1 MLQQAKGQTIEENGK
16 QFDQLKDKLQS
27 TSKQVLDIVQNF
39 QRVHT
44 DLQDLKEEYIQQKLQ
59 ELDSQQAEDD
69 SQVQISEQ
77 MHLSQETHSESLQNI
92 QKSIQQKK
100 EELQQLMTS
109 FAQIKQ
115 ELHQISQ
122 EKERIDQNQE
132 LLQLEQLRATLDE
145 TIDESERA
153 GHDDLVQLDQTV
165 GLQLSDSQ
173 QDDEDKVIV
182 DVQNL

>member
-16 QFDQLKDKLQS
+16 QFEQLKDKLQS

-59 ELDSQQAEDD
+59 ELDSSAEDD

-92 QKSIQQKK
+92 QKSIQQKE

-115 ELHQISQ
+115 ELNQISQ

-182 DVQNL
+182 DVQDL